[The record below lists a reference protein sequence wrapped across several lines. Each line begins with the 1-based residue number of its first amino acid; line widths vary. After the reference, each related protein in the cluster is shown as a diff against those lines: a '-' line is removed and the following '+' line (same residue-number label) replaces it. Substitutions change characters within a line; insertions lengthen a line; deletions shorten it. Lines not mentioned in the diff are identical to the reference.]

1 MSLIDSAQINAL
13 TSFLDATVQRQQTIA
28 TNIANVDTPGYHTK
42 DVNFRNLL
50 QAAREGGEGTSP
62 TMTAGMTPAMMMG
75 MSQPAVREVQGL
87 MERPDGN
94 NVSLEREGLAL
105 ADTQLQF
112 QAGVQLLRE
121 QFRTLQ
127 TAINEGK

>member
-1 MSLIDSAQINAL
+1 MSLIDTAQINAL
-13 TSFLDATVQRQQTIA
+13 TSFLDATAQRQQTIT
-28 TNIANVDTPGYHTK
+28 TNIANLDTPGYHTK
-42 DVNFRNLL
+42 DVDFHNML
-50 QAAREGGEGTSP
+50 QAASEGLV
-62 TMTAGMTPAMMMG
+62 PAS
-75 MSQPAVREVQGL
+75 SQPEIREVQGL

-112 QAGVQLLRE
+112 QAGVQLLRSE
-121 QFRTLQ
+121 FHRLQ

>member
-42 DVNFRNLL
+42 DVDFRHLL
-50 QAAREGGEGTSP
+50 QSASEGS
-62 TMTAGMTPAMMMG
+62 AGLTPAMMPG
-75 MSQPAVREVQGL
+75 MAQPAVREVQGL

-112 QAGVQLLRE
+112 QAGVQLLRQ
-121 QFRTLQ
+121 QFRAMQ

>member
-1 MSLIDSAQINAL
+1 MSLIDNTQMNAL
-13 TSFLDATVQRQQTIA
+13 QTFLDATVERQQTISN
-28 TNIANVDTPGYHTK
+28 NIANVDTPGYRTR
-42 DVNFRNLL
+42 DVDFHRML
-50 QAAREGGEGTSP
+50 QAASEGI
-62 TMTAGMTPAMMMG
+62 TPAF
-75 MSQPAVREVQGL
+75 SQPAVHEVGGL

-121 QFRTLQ
+121 QFHTIQ

>member
-1 MSLIDSAQINAL
+1 MSLIDTAQINAL
-13 TSFLDATVQRQQTIA
+13 TRFLDVTAQRHQAITN
-28 TNIANVDTPGYHTK
+28 NIANVDTPGYHTK
-42 DVNFRNLL
+42 DVDFRNLL
-50 QAAREGGEGTSP
+50 QAASSGI
-62 TMTAGMTPAMMMG
+62 MPAS
-75 MSQPAVREVQGL
+75 SQPRLREVEGL

-112 QAGVQLLRE
+112 QAGVQLLRSE
-121 QFRTLQ
+121 FRRLQ